1 MRAIARHL
9 RVWQEHG
16 EAGVGG
22 AGSAAVCAVS
32 AGVCGGRVRAS
43 DPRVVGGVPVPAD
56 VGVRGTGEVDPRED
70 GVLRGVAALRPLFVL
85 PDPASRID
93 YEAGQLAQRDL
104 WFPPVDIPV
113 G

>member
-1 MRAIARHL
+1 
-9 RVWQEHG
+9 
-16 EAGVGG
+16 
-22 AGSAAVCAVS
+22 
-32 AGVCGGRVRAS
+32 
-43 DPRVVGGVPVPAD
+43 
-56 VGVRGTGEVDPRED
+56 VDPRED